1 MSQIKLTRNAHGE
14 HMMCTRVY
22 TLVQTS
28 LYISTGDVVVGNG
41 AIHISTGDGMV
52 GYGVVDT
59 YCEGY

>member
-1 MSQIKLTRNAHGE
+1 MTLYVSTGDGVGDYR
-14 HMMCTRVY
+14 TVY
-22 TLVQTS
+22 
-28 LYISTGDVVVGNG
+28 STGDVVVGNG

>member
-1 MSQIKLTRNAHGE
+1 MSLLETVWETTG
-14 HMMCTRVY
+14 
-22 TLVQTS
+22 
-28 LYISTGDVVVGNG
+28 LYISTGDVVLGNG

>member
-1 MSQIKLTRNAHGE
+1 MAL
-14 HMMCTRVY
+14 Y
-22 TLVQTS
+22 DS
-28 LYISTGDVVVGNG
+28 LCLYWRRCGRLPHVVVGNG

>member
-1 MSQIKLTRNAHGE
+1 MSLLETVWETTA
-14 HMMCTRVY
+14 
-22 TLVQTS
+22 

-52 GYGVVDT
+52 GHGVVDT

>member
-1 MSQIKLTRNAHGE
+1 MWETAA
-14 HMMCTRVY
+14 
-22 TLVQTS
+22 

-52 GYGVVDT
+52 VYGVVDT